1 MRFLFVFITIIN
13 ICFISNAKTIE
24 DVENY
29 LNDIKTFRA
38 NFLQLDSLG
47 NITEG
52 KILISKPGKFKW
64 DYSSQPIQIISDGKT
79 IVFYD
84 KELEQSS
91 FLDIED
97 SIASLLAEAD
107 INLKKDLNI
116 LEFITNESGTFI
128 TVSKPNKKDVKQMK
142 LYFQHDSFKIT
153 KIDVLDYN
161 NNKIEINFFDIEINN
176 KIANSEF
183 IIIDQRLK

>member
-13 ICFISNAKTIE
+13 LCFISNAKTIE

-107 INLKKDLNI
+107 INLKKDFSCGI
-116 LEFITNESGTFI
+116 FFI
-128 TVSKPNKKDVKQMK
+128 
-142 LYFQHDSFKIT
+142 
-153 KIDVLDYN
+153 
-161 NNKIEINFFDIEINN
+161 
-176 KIANSEF
+176 
-183 IIIDQRLK
+183 